1 MKIAITIWGN
11 RISPVFDSASTL
23 MIVQVEDSN
32 IVSRIF
38 QEFNSKVTAQILSIL
53 TEFKI
58 DALICGAI
66 SDIESK
72 LIEQSG
78 VKLISFVTG
87 NTDKVLASLLKNPHR
102 ISDFL
107 MPGADSDINF
117 KKKLWFK

>member
-23 MIVQVEDSN
+23 MIVQVEDSI

-38 QEFNSKVTAQILSIL
+38 QEFNPKVTTQMLSIL
-53 TEFKI
+53 KEFKM

-72 LIEQSG
+72 PIEQSG

-87 NTDKVLASLLKNPHR
+87 NTDKVLASLLKKPNR

-107 MPGADSDINF
+107 MPGTISDIN
-117 KKKLWFK
+117 

>member
-23 MIVQVEDSN
+23 MIVQVEDLN

-38 QEFNSKVTAQILSIL
+38 QEFNPKAIARILSIL
-53 TEFKI
+53 KEFQI

-66 SDIESK
+66 SDIEAK
-72 LIEQSG
+72 PIEQSG

-87 NTDKVLASLLKNPHR
+87 NTDKVLASLLKTPHR
-102 ISDFL
+102 ISDYL
-107 MPGADSDINF
+107 MPGAVSDINF
-117 KKKLWFK
+117 KNPLWF